1 MIAPWK
7 ADAIEGDEQQFPSI
21 AEKIKQM
28 EEEAKKP
35 KLAMY
40 EVPDVKAKMNKIAPT
55 AKWMEARKL
64 ILVNSYFVK
73 DIKGYNRK
81 GRDPPKIEVSPPELK
96 VSLPKLKTSTTEII
110 KTLPSTS
117 PFKKDSQAKST
128 YSVVDCNPDL
138 ENKSIV
144 DSPPDCIEV
153 DFLSCNELCILLSC
167 LLLLFLDYVCLC
179 LLPAFKLF
187 FFLIAILASACFFL
201 YRD

>member
-7 ADAIEGDEQQFPSI
+7 VDAIEGKEREFPSI
-21 AEKIKQM
+21 ASKIKQM
-28 EEEAKKP
+28 EEDAKKP
-35 KLAMY
+35 LAMY
-40 EVPDVKAKMNKIAPT
+40 EVPDVKAKMRTGAPA

-81 GRDPPKIEVSPPELK
+81 GRDPPKIEVSPPEPK
-96 VSLPKLKTSTTEII
+96 VSLPKLKSSPEVF

-128 YSVVDCNPDL
+128 YSIVDCKPDL

-144 DSPPDCIEV
+144 DYPPDCIEV

>member
-73 DIKGYNRK
+73 DIKGYDRK
-81 GRDPPKIEVSPPELK
+81 GRELPEIKVSYESAQIGNETKSAADEVDCKSDFDEDQSLFESAKTEIEV
-96 VSLPKLKTSTTEII
+96 
-110 KTLPSTS
+110 
-117 PFKKDSQAKST
+117 
-128 YSVVDCNPDL
+128 
-138 ENKSIV
+138 
-144 DSPPDCIEV
+144 
-153 DFLSCNELCILLSC
+153 LSRAELCIFLSP
-167 LLLLFLDYVCLC
+167 LAFLFVFYVWLC
-179 LLPAFKLF
+179 LLPALKLF
-187 FFLIAILASACFFL
+187 LFLLAVLACACL
-201 YRD
+201 IMYHEDCV

>member
-96 VSLPKLKTSTTEII
+96 VSPPKLKTSTT
-110 KTLPSTS
+110 L
-117 PFKKDSQAKST
+117 
-128 YSVVDCNPDL
+128 
-138 ENKSIV
+138 
-144 DSPPDCIEV
+144 
-153 DFLSCNELCILLSC
+153 
-167 LLLLFLDYVCLC
+167 
-179 LLPAFKLF
+179 
-187 FFLIAILASACFFL
+187 
-201 YRD
+201 